1 VNPGLRVLLIALAL
15 FTVAVL
21 VTMDCSG
28 PALVL
33 GELGSGES
41 GSVSTNVIV
50 IGSADS
56 DVKGSRRQ
64 DGERA
69 SHARTS
75 PQRLT
80 VRVAVVDEDG
90 SPIAGARVSLSPP
103 HDGLVIGAT
112 LERNSQ
118 LAKLFDDSR
127 YSSHSAG
134 DGIATIQN
142 VPAEWRA
149 IAILC
154 GTSGYVKQVSWHEL
168 IADHGVEA
176 DLATITLQPA
186 TALRFRVLDAPSST
200 PIEGAEVI
208 EIASVG
214 GKRSSFSAATDSEG
228 NAVILGRIAKG
239 MKFFIRA
246 PGHLDHHLN
255 QTEYVESLTKEGVAV
270 VRLEVGLGLKV
281 VVRDRAGQAVP
292 TARVFVSQT
301 EGGRV
306 DATVADPR
314 SVGSDRFRGL
324 TGPDGVLQMG
334 GISQARGL
342 LVLAELEGRYAWD
355 YPVEAGQTV
364 DLTLGDLLK
373 VLVQFVTPT
382 GDPIG
387 EMNFAV
393 VSADLVGWP
402 PVASGISDA
411 KGNCE
416 LLLQPGAYGIFA
428 SNQKWA
434 VASEDVFVVSEADS
448 GPLTFTASLSAGI
461 SFTVEH
467 DKATPG
473 SGPLSLTL
481 SKVYPNTR
489 PSHLDTQISWPE
501 LRANFNEKRAGRL
514 YHGDTVMGLI
524 PGHSWALVRG
534 PKCVPQFL
542 KVQLEAGKLTQV
554 VTEVI
559 PACSLAV
566 KLVDPLGVPVA
577 KAWLWATALEDTPT
591 GASFLASFSSRTDLE
606 GKAFMTPFF
615 ASAYRVEAARNRN
628 ARRVSQIIELQVG
641 ENSTVLV
648 LKDLLGSVIAS
659 VDEQLLQGAVRPTVM
674 LRPQGRSSDL
684 AMDREISLSPDGTA
698 RFESVES
705 GAYSVVLVGTS
716 AADSTMQVEVE
727 EGTETQVFFQ
737 PPSGPELEVWLRDSE
752 DHPVA
757 SATILLTPA
766 DTRGGRSGR
775 ERRLLQG
782 RSVPSVEMIGITSAH
797 GSAKFWLT
805 PGQEYLALA
814 HRDGFQISEE
824 RVVAQFDGS
833 ESQQLQL
840 TLLPSAR
847 LKIFAQVLSKDGEE
861 NLRFNLAQ
869 DLRLKVRQSNGA
881 VTELRYDNPE
891 RVFQSTVLA
900 PGPATLIIE
909 ALTAK
914 RKLIKVATRE
924 IVLAL
929 GNTHEERIRV
939 NLPGG
944 E

>member
-1 VNPGLRVLLIALAL
+1 VSSRSRMLLGALAVL
-15 FTVAVL
+15 TIAVL
-21 VTMDCSG
+21 VEGVCSG
-28 PALVL
+28 PTPAV
-33 GELGSGES
+33 GGPSSEES
-41 GSVSTNVIV
+41 GSEFASEAIV
-50 IGSADS
+50 GSPDLQENFIRRPDEDQSGNALT
-56 DVKGSRRQ
+56 SR
-64 DGERA
+64 
-69 SHARTS
+69 
-75 PQRLT
+75 QRLT

-90 SPIAGARVSLSPP
+90 SPIAGARVGLSPP
-103 HDGLVIGAT
+103 HDALVVGAT

-127 YSSHSAG
+127 YSSHSDR
-134 DGIATIQN
+134 DGIAIIQD

-292 TARVFVSQT
+292 SARVFVSQT

-314 SVGSDRFRGL
+314 SVASDRFRGL

-373 VLVQFVTPT
+373 VQLQFVTPT

-402 PVASGISDA
+402 PVASGKSDA

-481 SKVYPNTR
+481 SKVYPDPR
-489 PSHLDTQISWPE
+489 ASHLDTQISWPE

-524 PGHSWALVRG
+524 PGHSWAQVRG

-542 KVQLEAGKLTQV
+542 EVQLEAGKLTQV

-566 KLVDPLGVPVA
+566 KLVDPLGIPVA

-628 ARRVSQIIELQVG
+628 ARRVSQIIELRPG
-641 ENSTVLV
+641 ENSAVLV
-648 LKDLLGSVIAS
+648 LGDLPGSVVAR
-659 VDEQLLQGAVRPTVM
+659 VDDRLLQGAIRPIVI
-674 LRPQGRSSDL
+674 LRPGKQSRVQAPGLECFLSS
-684 AMDREISLSPDGTA
+684 DGTA

-705 GAYSVVLVGTS
+705 GLYNVVLVGTS
-716 AADSTMQVEVE
+716 VADLTMQVKVE

-737 PPSGPELEVWLRDSE
+737 PPSGPELEVWVRDSE
-752 DHPVA
+752 DHSVA
-757 SATILLTPA
+757 SATILMTPS
-766 DTRGGRSGR
+766 DTRGGRNGR

-814 HRDGFQISEE
+814 HRDGFQIAEE

-847 LKIFAQVLSKDGEE
+847 LKVFAQVLSKDGEE

-881 VTELRYDNPE
+881 VTELRYDNSE

-924 IVLAL
+924 IVLDL
-929 GNTHEERIRV
+929 GSTHEERVSV